1 MTRSRVARRIEAVI
15 AVSTIVFL
23 VGPILFVIPMSFS
36 NAGGLEF
43 PPPGYSLRWYRRLAD
58 DERWGQAV
66 KTSLTLGLLASAAA
80 LVLGGLAAYGIAR
93 STSRL
98 RLLLV
103 ANFMAPMAIPAI
115 VSAVALFIAY
125 ARAGYT
131 GSFTALVVAH
141 TVLVVPYIII
151 VLQVAFEAL
160 DRRVEL
166 MARSLGASWAQAMR
180 HVVVPLLLPSI
191 AAAWLFAF
199 VVSFDEVIVTLFIS
213 GRNVTVPK
221 LMFTQLRDQVDP
233 TVAALSTLLIV
244 FTMLMLAA
252 GVLVM
257 RLARRRGTALTI
269 PAELAPGP

>member
-1 MTRSRVARRIEAVI
+1 MTRSRIARRIEAVVAI
-15 AVSTIVFL
+15 ATLVFL

-36 NAGGLEF
+36 SAGGLEF
-43 PPPGYSLRWYRRLAD
+43 PPPGYSLRWYRRLSG
-58 DERWGQAV
+58 DERWGDAV
-66 KTSLTLGLLASAAA
+66 KTSLTLGVLASIVA

-93 STSRL
+93 STSRV

-103 ANFMAPMAIPAI
+103 ANFMAPMVIPAI

-131 GSFTALVVAH
+131 GSFAALVVAH
-141 TVLVVPYIII
+141 TVLVVPYVII

-166 MARSLGASWAQAMR
+166 MARSLGASWSQAML

-221 LMFTQLRDQVDP
+221 LMFTQLRDQIDP
-233 TVAALSTLLIV
+233 TVAALSTILIL
-244 FTMLMLAA
+244 FTLMMTAA
-252 GVLVM
+252 GVLVI
-257 RLARRRGTALTI
+257 RFARRRGSMLRM
-269 PAELAPGP
+269 PGQ

>member
-1 MTRSRVARRIEAVI
+1 MTRSRLARRIEA
-15 AVSTIVFL
+15 AVAMATLIFL

-36 NAGGLEF
+36 SAGGLEF
-43 PPPGYSLRWYRRLAD
+43 PPPGYSLRWYRRLTS
-58 DERWGQAV
+58 DERWGDAV
-66 KTSLTLGLLASAAA
+66 VTSLKLGVLASVAA

-93 STSRL
+93 SASRL

-103 ANFMAPMAIPAI
+103 ANFMAPMVIPAI

-141 TVLVVPYIII
+141 TVLVVPYVII
-151 VLQVAFEAL
+151 VLQVAFDAF

-166 MARSLGASWAQAMR
+166 MARSLGASWGQAMI
-180 HVVVPLLLPSI
+180 HVVAPLVLPSI

-233 TVAALSTLLIV
+233 TVAALSTILIL
-244 FTMLMLAA
+244 FTLTMTAV

-257 RLARRRGTALTI
+257 RLARRRGAALSI
-269 PAELAPGP
+269 PGQGAPDA